1 MAYMLAP
8 GLHCCDAGGRL
19 IFLDVTADR
28 YFGLDEQGEAAVRA
42 LLAGQP
48 GYAPHAAIDAL
59 IASGASQPDGTRTA
73 SPEPRPIALPR
84 RSLLDDASSKAGAV
98 ATVRAALAIL
108 RTRRRL
114 RRQGLAAML
123 AELERFKPTAPGS
136 PEPDAIAAAFDL
148 SRMLLDSVDQC
159 LPHALALAG
168 WLFRA
173 GCAAEFV
180 IAVRGRP
187 FRAHS
192 WVQANGVLL
201 NDRLDRVRD
210 FVPILAI

>member
-28 YFGLDEQGEAAVRA
+28 YFGLDKERDAAVRA
-42 LLAGQP
+42 TLEAQP
-48 GYAPHAAIDAL
+48 GESPQAAVETL
-59 IASGASQPDGTRTA
+59 IACGAWPPDVRDTA
-73 SPEPRPIALPR
+73 APVRRAISLPR
-84 RSLLDDASSKAGAV
+84 ESLLDGVPQKAGLLGAG
-98 ATVRAALAIL
+98 RGALAIL

-114 RRQGLAAML
+114 RREGLAAML
-123 AELERFKPTAPGS
+123 AELECLKPLVPGGT
-136 PEPDAIAAAFDL
+136 EPGAIAAAFDL

-168 WLFRA
+168 ALFRA

>member
-28 YFGLDEQGEAAVRA
+28 YFGLDEEREAAVRA
-42 LLAGQP
+42 TLKAHP
-48 GYAPHAAIDAL
+48 GDPPHAAVEAL
-59 IASGASQPDGTRTA
+59 IACGAWRPDVRDATA
-73 SPEPRPIALPR
+73 PVRRAIAIPRE
-84 RSLLDDASSKAGAV
+84 SLLDDVPQKAELLGAG
-98 ATVRAALAIL
+98 RAALAIL

-114 RRQGLAAML
+114 QREGLAALL
-123 AELERFKPTAPGS
+123 AELERLKPPVPSSVEPG
-136 PEPDAIAAAFDL
+136 AIAAAFDL

-159 LPHALALAG
+159 LPHALALAAA
-168 WLFRA
+168 LFRA
-173 GCAAEFV
+173 GCAADFV